1 MMQASKRVK
10 NLALYFALC
19 CGCLFFA
26 SCSIGYDFVIVNES
40 EAPIELTLEIRE
52 AYWNYFFQNVL
63 AKQQMSKSYDPEQW
77 KGLAPAEFSAD
88 EGKRL
93 VVLTIKPR
101 EAVRVESV
109 TNYDKDSLTGAQH
122 FKLKGLR
129 ITGQAGEVNHTGDQA
144 RAQFRASQSGH
155 YEIVYR
161 GFSEKLVYGTP

>member
-1 MMQASKRVK
+1 MQTSKCVK
-10 NLALYFALC
+10 NLALFFALC
-19 CGCLFFA
+19 CCCLFLA

-40 EAPIELTLEIRE
+40 EAPIEVTLEVRE
-52 AYWNYFFQNVL
+52 AYWNDFFQYVL

-88 EGKRL
+88 QEKRL

-101 EAVRVESV
+101 EALRVESV
-109 TNYDKDSLTGAQH
+109 TNYDEDSLMRAQQ
-122 FKLKGLR
+122 FKLRGIR

-144 RAQFRASQSGH
+144 RAQFCSSQSSH

-161 GFSEKLVYGTP
+161 GFSEKLIYGTP

>member
-1 MMQASKRVK
+1 MQTSKCVK
-10 NLALYFALC
+10 NLALFFALC
-19 CGCLFFA
+19 CCCLFLA

-40 EAPIELTLEIRE
+40 EAPIEVTLEVRE
-52 AYWNYFFQNVL
+52 AYWNYFFQYVL

-88 EGKRL
+88 QEKRL

-101 EAVRVESV
+101 EALRVESV
-109 TNYDKDSLTGAQH
+109 TNYDEDSLTGAQH

-144 RAQFRASQSGH
+144 RAQFRASQSSH

-161 GFSEKLVYGTP
+161 GFSEKLIYGTP